1 MTDSNNEELRKILD
15 KMIAEHISISWQD
28 LPCDSPINK
37 FAQSYNYYHDE
48 IDEGQT
54 WAESVLTTLTH
65 ANDLSG
71 IKFGTGDWYVFSQ
84 LLKSGYSVSPKL
96 IGELLETILKEV
108 SEIKADIPVLGIQKK
123 SKGRPSDDQARRTY
137 LGWLYYEIPRLKT
150 EEGMSADQAYQHIG
164 KKKHKSPDTIRRDHE
179 RHLKERAARQ
189 KELTLLKQQ
198 REKRNG
204 EK

>member
-1 MTDSNNEELRKILD
+1 MTDTNNEELRKALD
-15 KMIAEHISISWQD
+15 KMIAEHISIPWQD
-28 LPCDSPINK
+28 IPWDSPINK

-48 IDEGQT
+48 ADEGQS
-54 WAESVLTTLTH
+54 WAESVLTTLTN

-84 LLKSGYSVSPKL
+84 LLKSGYTVSPKL

-123 SKGRPSDDQARRTY
+123 SKGRPSNNRARSAY
-137 LGWLYYEIPRLKT
+137 LGWLYYEINRLKT
-150 EEGMSADQAYQHIG
+150 EEGMSANQAYQHLG
-164 KKKHKSPDTIRRDHE
+164 KEKNKSPDTIRRDHE
-179 RHLKERAARQ
+179 RHLKERVARQ

-198 REKRNG
+198 QENRDG